1 MKRLLSAVFEPAR
14 FWGISVVTM
23 FDSWCSSS
31 ALTLIACQAVAKV
44 VGNIDSHDDAAGVEL
59 LAVKLPDAYADTT
72 ALTLIAARYGKP
84 GLAAFLRDRLPT
96 KRSARSGDMGEILAT
111 TYLADELGYVV
122 GPSRLIDRDHQEW
135 AMRGDDVLAARIGGG
150 SELYLVKGEAKSRVS
165 IGGATV
171 REAREGLSRNDEM
184 PSPQSLSQFA
194 SRLLKT
200 SDSEVGEA
208 VIDVQLTKGV
218 RSDHVSHLMFLL
230 TGSDPSSHVSADL
243 QAYAGTIPQ
252 LTVTLRVQHHQKFIN
267 DPYDEV
273 VTNVP

>member
-1 MKRLLSAVFEPAR
+1 MRASSLRGFG
-14 FWGISVVTM
+14 GISVVTM
-23 FDSWCSSS
+23 FDSWCSSR
-31 ALTLIACQAVAKV
+31 ALTSIAGQAVAKV

-59 LAVKLPDAYADTT
+59 LAAKLPDAYADTT
-72 ALTLIAARYGKP
+72 ALALIAERYGKP

-111 TYLADELGYVV
+111 AYLDNELGYVV

-150 SELYLVKGEAKSRVS
+150 SELHLIKGEAKSRVT
-165 IGGATV
+165 IGEATV

-184 PSPQSLSQFA
+184 PSPHSLSQFA
-194 SRLLKT
+194 YRLLKT
-200 SDSEVGEA
+200 SDSKVGEA
-208 VIDVQLTKGV
+208 VLDVQLTKGV

-230 TGSDPSSHVSADL
+230 TGSDPSTHVNADL

-267 DPYDEV
+267 DSYDEV
-273 VTNVP
+273 VANVP